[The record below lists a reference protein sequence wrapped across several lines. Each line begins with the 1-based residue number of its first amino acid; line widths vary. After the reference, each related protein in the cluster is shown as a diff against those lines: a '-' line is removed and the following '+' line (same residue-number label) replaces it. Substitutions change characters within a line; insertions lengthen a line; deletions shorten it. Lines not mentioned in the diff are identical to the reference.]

1 MEAEFFELSSS
12 SDWRCFFDQICAAS
26 RNLGF
31 TTTEASKFENKGL
44 NRYRDVYPF
53 DHSRVLLTNVPTT
66 DYINASLVQVERVKR
81 RYILAQG
88 PLPAT
93 TSHFWSMVWEKESRA
108 VIMLNRVVEKG
119 ANKCHQYWPE
129 EEGGVVECE
138 DVGLSVECLSSVPG
152 ENYTTARMRIV
163 NSKTGEVREVTHF
176 HYTTWPDFGVPS
188 SPDAF
193 LEFLA
198 AVRESGSLE
207 AEEGPAVVHCSA
219 GIGRSGTFC
228 LVDSCLLMAEM
239 EGTEVVSVKEVLVA
253 MRRYRMGL
261 IQTQD
266 QLKFS
271 YVAILEGARQ
281 MGLLEGESV
290 VAEASDSETDDEDD
304 IPPPLPPPRG
314 EANGYETPPPLPPP
328 RGASRNP
335 GEVFGMKLIKQEDE
349 NENGDPE
356 IVTLE
361 DVKDKRSIVG
371 KDAEPFNSLPCK
383 LRYLKN
389 CDSIEDIEKMVP
401 IPEEVINVKDGNKEE
416 EEPKF
421 ELRKRV
427 KEENGKVH
435 LKVMEEFRSD
445 LTDWRKV
452 KHLKETLLPFGV
464 GLAMFLAGGY
474 YYFN

>member
-1 MEAEFFELSSS
+1 
-12 SDWRCFFDQICAAS
+12 
-26 RNLGF
+26 
-31 TTTEASKFENKGL
+31 
-44 NRYRDVYPF
+44 
-53 DHSRVLLTNVPTT
+53 
-66 DYINASLVQVERVKR
+66 
-81 RYILAQG
+81 
-88 PLPAT
+88 
-93 TSHFWSMVWEKESRA
+93 
-108 VIMLNRVVEKG
+108 
-119 ANKCHQYWPE
+119 
-129 EEGGVVECE
+129 
-138 DVGLSVECLSSVPG
+138 
-152 ENYTTARMRIV
+152 V
-163 NSKTGEVREVTHF
+163 NSKTGEVREVSHF

-207 AEEGPAVVHCSA
+207 GEEGPAVVHCSA